1 MFLRYTT
8 RKKNGKEHRYYSLVE
23 NRRVASGRVVQRHA
37 LYLGEIN
44 DSQQEAWRK
53 TIEIFEEDQVRPRT
67 VALFPEDRCGA
78 LADPDIVRLRLSQL
92 SLHRPRQWGA
102 CWLAAQ
108 LWEQV
113 GLDRFWAARLPPSRK
128 GTRWDG
134 VLQVLVTYRLLDPGS
149 EWRLYRHW
157 FEHSALAD
165 LLGADLALAD
175 IHKLYECHEPLL
187 EHKRDLFT
195 HLTQQWKDLFN
206 ARFEVLLYDLTST
219 YFESDP
225 SFPEGDKRRY
235 GYSRDKRPDCVQVVI
250 ALIVTPEGFPLAYEV
265 LAGHTSDK
273 TTLGDF
279 LKKIEEQYGQAER
292 IWVMDRGIPTEKVL
306 AQMRAAQPPVKY
318 LVGTPR
324 GRLSQYEQRLTELP
338 WQVARE
344 GVSVKLLAEDQELY
358 VLAESKDRVNKER
371 AMRRRQL
378 KGFWKRLKELRQ
390 MKLKRDELLKK
401 LGAALHD
408 YPVGARLIQT
418 TVASETARLSFTL
431 RKDKLR
437 AARQRE
443 GRYLLRSNI
452 THGRSAQELW
462 QFYIQ
467 LTEVEAA
474 FKNLKDDLALRP
486 IYHQL
491 EHRIEA
497 HIFIS
502 FLAYCL
508 HVTLRRRLRDL
519 APGLT
524 PRAVLEKF
532 ATVQMLD
539 VHLPTT
545 DERTVILSRY
555 TQPETDV
562 RLLLQRLKLEL
573 PAQPPPK
580 ITGLKSP
587 VPSGSVVKTW
597 KMCGLIFNPLRILL
611 L

>member
-23 NRRVASGRVVQRHA
+23 NRRVAGGRVVQRQA
-37 LYLGEIN
+37 RYLGEIN
-44 DSQQEAWRK
+44 ARQQAAWRK
-53 TIEIFEEDQVRPRT
+53 TIEIFKEGQARPRT
-67 VALFPEDRCGA
+67 VALFPEERCGD
-78 LADPDIVRLRLSQL
+78 LADADIVRIRLSQL

-128 GTRWDG
+128 GTHWDY
-134 VLQVLVTYRLLDPGS
+134 VLQILVTYRLLDPGS

-157 FEHSALAD
+157 FEHSAMAD
-165 LLGADLALAD
+165 LLGADLTVAD
-175 IHKLYECHEPLL
+175 IHKLYECHERLL
-187 EHKRDLFT
+187 DHKKDLFT
-195 HLTQQWKDLFN
+195 HLTAQWKDLFN
-206 ARFEVLLYDLTST
+206 AKFEVLLYDLTST

-225 SFPEGDKRRY
+225 PFPEGDKRRH
-235 GYSRDKRPDCVQVVI
+235 GYSRDKRSDCVQVVI

-265 LAGHTSDK
+265 LAGNTSDK
-273 TTLGDF
+273 TTLADF
-279 LKKIEEQYGQAER
+279 LKKIEDQYGQAER
-292 IWVMDRGIPTEKVL
+292 IWVMDRGIPTEETL
-306 AQMRAAQPPVKY
+306 QAMRAAQPPVQY

-324 GRLSQYEQRLTELP
+324 GRLTQYEKRLTEIP

-344 GVSVKLLAEDQELY
+344 GVAVKLLAEGEELY
-358 VLAESKDRVNKER
+358 VLTESKDRVNKER

-378 KGFWKRLKELRQ
+378 KGLWKRLQQLQKME
-390 MKLKRDELLKK
+390 LKRDALLQK
-401 LGAALHD
+401 LGAALHE
-408 YPVGARLIQT
+408 YPAGARLVQT
-418 TVASETARLSFTL
+418 TVAAETAKLSFTL
-431 RKDKLR
+431 NKDKLR
-437 AARQRE
+437 QARKRE

-452 THGRSAQELW
+452 TRGRAAAALW

-474 FKNLKDDLALRP
+474 FKNLKGDLALRP

-508 HVTLRRRLRDL
+508 QVTLRRRLRDL

-532 ATVQMLD
+532 AALQMLD

-555 TQPETDV
+555 TQPEKDV
-562 RLLLQRLKLEL
+562 QMLLQRLKLEL

-580 ITGLKSP
+580 ITGSTPPGKP
-587 VPSGSVVKTW
+587 V
-597 KMCGLIFNPLRILL
+597 L
-611 L
+611 

>member
-1 MFLRYTT
+1 MFLRSTT

-23 NRRVASGRVVQRHA
+23 NRRLAGGRVVQRHA

-53 TIEIFEEDQVRPRT
+53 TIEIFEEGQARPRT
-67 VALFPEDRCGA
+67 VALFPEDRIGA
-78 LADPDIVRLRLSQL
+78 VLDPDIVRIRLSQL

-102 CWLAAQ
+102 CWLAGQ

-128 GTRWDG
+128 GTRWDE
-134 VLQVLVTYRLLDPGS
+134 VLQVLVTYRLVDPGS

-157 FEHSALAD
+157 FEHSAMAD

-175 IHKLYECHEPLL
+175 MHKLYECHERLL
-187 EHKRDLFT
+187 EHKKDLFT

-225 SFPEGDKRRY
+225 PFPEGDKRRH

-265 LAGHTSDK
+265 LAGNTSDQ
-273 TTLGDF
+273 TTLADF
-279 LKKIEEQYGQAER
+279 LQKIEEQYGKAER

-306 AQMRAAQPPVKY
+306 AQMRAAQPPVQY

-324 GRLSQYEQRLTELP
+324 GRLSQYEKRLTGVP

-344 GVSVKLLAEDQELY
+344 GVSVKLLVEGQELY
-358 VLAESKDRVNKER
+358 VLAQSQDRVNKER

-378 KGFWKRLKELRQ
+378 KGLWKRLQELQQ

-408 YPVGARLIQT
+408 YPVGARLIRT
-418 TVASETARLSFTL
+418 HVAPENAQLSFTL
-431 RKDKLR
+431 RQDKLR
-437 AARQRE
+437 QARQRE
-443 GRYLLRSNI
+443 GRYLWRSNI
-452 THGRSAQELW
+452 TSGRSPEALW

-467 LTEVEAA
+467 LTEVEGA

-486 IYHQL
+486 IHHQL

-502 FLAYCL
+502 FLAYGL
-508 HVTLRRRLRDL
+508 HVTLHRRLRDL

-524 PRAVLEKF
+524 PRSVLEKF

-562 RLLLQRLKLEL
+562 QVLLQRLKLEL

-580 ITGLKSP
+580 ITGPSCPANP
-587 VPSGSVVKTW
+587 V
-597 KMCGLIFNPLRILL
+597 L
-611 L
+611 

>member
-1 MFLRYTT
+1 MFLRFTT
-8 RKKNGKEHRYYSLVE
+8 RKKNGKDHRYYSLVE
-23 NRRVASGRVVQRHA
+23 NRRVAGGRVIQRHA

-44 DSQQEAWRK
+44 DRQQEAWRK
-53 TIEIFEEDQVRPRT
+53 TIEIFEEGQARPRT
-67 VALFPEDRCGA
+67 VALFPAERIGA
-78 LADPDIVRLRLSQL
+78 VDDTEIVRIRLSQL
-92 SLHRPRQWGA
+92 SLHRPRQWGG

-108 LWEQV
+108 LWEQL
-113 GLDRFWAARLPPSRK
+113 GLDRFWAERLKPSRK
-128 GTRWDG
+128 GTRWEW
-134 VLQVLVTYRLLDPGS
+134 VLQVLVAYRLLDPGS

-157 FEHSALAD
+157 FEHSAMAD
-165 LLGADLALAD
+165 LLGADLELAEL
-175 IHKLYECHEPLL
+175 HKLYACHERLL
-187 EHKRDLFT
+187 EHKRELFT
-195 HLTQQWKDLFN
+195 HLTGRWQDLFN
-206 ARFEVLLYDLTST
+206 AQFEILLYDLTST
-219 YFESDP
+219 YFESNPPFGED
-225 SFPEGDKRRY
+225 DKRRY

-265 LAGHTSDK
+265 LAGNTSDK
-273 TTLGDF
+273 TTLADF
-279 LKKIEEQYGQAER
+279 LQKIEAQYGRAER
-292 IWVMDRGIPTEKVL
+292 VWVMDRGIPTEQVL
-306 AQMRAAQPPVKY
+306 EQMRAADPPVQY

-324 GRLSQYEQRLTELP
+324 GRLSQYEQRLTQLP
-338 WQVARE
+338 WQVARA
-344 GVSVKLLAEDQELY
+344 GVSVKLLAEGSELY
-358 VLAESKDRVNKER
+358 VLAESQDRVNKER

-378 KGFWKRLKELRQ
+378 KGLWARLKKLRQ
-390 MKLKRDELLKK
+390 MKLKRDDRLKK

-408 YPVGARLIQT
+408 YPVGARLVDA
-418 TVASETARLSFTL
+418 TVPPRQAQLSFTL

-437 AARQRE
+437 QVRQRE
-443 GRYLLRSNI
+443 GRYLLRTNI
-452 THGRSAQELW
+452 TGGRSAEELW

-474 FKNLKDDLALRP
+474 FKNLKNDLALRP

-524 PRAVLEKF
+524 PRSVLEKF
-532 ATVQMLD
+532 ATIQMLD

-555 TQPETDV
+555 THPETDV
-562 RLLLQRLKLEL
+562 QLLLQQLKLEL

-580 ITGLKSP
+580 ITRP
-587 VPSGSVVKTW
+587 RPSDPTDSVVKT
-597 KMCGLIFNPLRILL
+597 
-611 L
+611 

>member
-23 NRRVASGRVVQRHA
+23 NRRLAGGRVVQRHA

-53 TIEIFEEDQVRPRT
+53 TIEIFEEGQARPHT
-67 VALFPEDRCGA
+67 VALFPEDRCGV
-78 LADPDIVRLRLSQL
+78 LTDPDIVRIRLSQL

-102 CWLAAQ
+102 CWLAEQ

-113 GLDRFWAARLPPSRK
+113 GLDRFWAAHLPPSRK

-134 VLQVLVTYRLLDPGS
+134 VLQILVTYRLLDPGS

-157 FEHSALAD
+157 FEHSAMAD

-175 IHKLYECHEPLL
+175 IHKLYECHEHLL
-187 EHKRDLFT
+187 AHKKDLFT

-225 SFPEGDKRRY
+225 PFPEGDKRRH

-250 ALIVTPEGFPLAYEV
+250 ALVVTPEGFPLAYEV
-265 LAGHTSDK
+265 PAGNTSDK
-273 TTLGDF
+273 TTLADF
-279 LKKIEEQYGQAER
+279 LKKIEEQYGKAER

-306 AQMRAAQPPVKY
+306 AQMRAAQPPVQY

-324 GRLSQYEQRLTELP
+324 GRLSQYEKRLTEIP

-344 GVSVKLLAEDQELY
+344 GVAVKLLAEGQEFY

-378 KGFWKRLKELRQ
+378 KGLWKRLHELQ
-390 MKLKRDELLKK
+390 KMKLKRDELLKK
-401 LGAALHD
+401 LGAALHA
-408 YPVGARLIQT
+408 YPAGARLIQT
-418 TVASETARLSFTL
+418 AVAAQTPTLSFTL
-431 RKDKLR
+431 HKDKLR
-437 AARQRE
+437 QARKRE

-452 THGRSAQELW
+452 TSGRSPAELW

-467 LTEVEAA
+467 LTQVEAA
-474 FKNLKDDLALRP
+474 FKNLKGDLALRP
-486 IYHQL
+486 IHHQL

-532 ATVQMLD
+532 AAVQMLD

-562 RLLLQRLKLEL
+562 QLLLQRLKLEL
-573 PAQPPPK
+573 PPQPPPK
-580 ITGLKSP
+580 ITSHNP
-587 VPSGSVVKTW
+587 PSQPGSVVKT
-597 KMCGLIFNPLRILL
+597 
-611 L
+611 

>member
-23 NRRVASGRVVQRHA
+23 NRRVASGRVIQRHA

-53 TIEIFEEDQVRPRT
+53 TIEIFEEGQARPRT
-67 VALFPEDRCGA
+67 VALFPEERIGEVE
-78 LADPDIVRLRLSQL
+78 DPDIVRIRLSQL
-92 SLHRPRQWGA
+92 SLHRPRQWGG
-102 CWLAAQ
+102 CWLAHQ
-108 LWEQV
+108 LWEQLE
-113 GLDRFWAARLPPSRK
+113 LDRFWARRLEPSRK
-128 GTRWDG
+128 GTRWDW
-134 VLQVLVTYRLLDPGS
+134 VLHVLVAYRLLDPGS

-157 FEHSALAD
+157 FEHSAMAD
-165 LLGADLALAD
+165 LLGADLELGE
-175 IHKLYECHEPLL
+175 IHKLYECHERLL
-187 EHKRDLFT
+187 EHKAALFT
-195 HLTQQWKDLFN
+195 HLNQCWKDLFN
-206 ARFEVLLYDLTST
+206 SRFEVLLYDLTST

-225 SFPEGDKRRY
+225 PFGEEDKRRH
-235 GYSRDKRPDCVQVVI
+235 GYSRDKRPDCVQVII
-250 ALIVTPEGFPLAYEV
+250 ALVVTPEGFPLAYEV
-265 LAGHTSDK
+265 LAGNTSDK
-273 TTLGDF
+273 TTLPVF
-279 LKKIEEQYGQAER
+279 LKKIEEQYGKAER
-292 IWVMDRGIPTEKVL
+292 IWVMDRGVPTEKIL
-306 AQMRAAQPPVKY
+306 EQMRAADPPVQY

-324 GRLSQYEQRLTELP
+324 GRLSQYEKKLTDLP

-344 GVSVKLLAEDQELY
+344 GVSVKLLVEGSELY

-378 KGFWKRLKELRQ
+378 KGLWKRLRQLAQ
-390 MKLKRDELLKK
+390 MKLKRDVLLKK

-408 YPVGARLIQT
+408 CPGAARLVDT
-418 TVASETARLSFTL
+418 NVAPKEAKLTFWL
-431 RKDKLR
+431 RKDRLR
-437 AARQRE
+437 QARKRE
-443 GRYLLRSNI
+443 GRYLLRTNI
-452 THGRSAQELW
+452 TGGRTAEELW

-486 IYHQL
+486 IHHQL

-502 FLAYCL
+502 FLAYGL
-508 HVTLRRRLRDL
+508 QVTLRRRLRDL

-524 PRAVLEKF
+524 ARSVLEKF
-532 ATVQMLD
+532 ATIQMLD

-555 TQPETDV
+555 THPETDV
-562 RLLLQRLKLEL
+562 QLLLQRLKLRL

-580 ITGLKSP
+580 ITRPGTTSTM
-587 VPSGSVVKTW
+587 GSVVKT
-597 KMCGLIFNPLRILL
+597 
-611 L
+611 

>member
-23 NRRVASGRVVQRHA
+23 NKRVAGGRIVQRHA

-53 TIEIFEEDQVRPRT
+53 TIEIFEEGKARPRT
-67 VALFPEDRCGA
+67 VALFPEERTPAVEDA
-78 LADPDIVRLRLSQL
+78 QIVRIRLSQL

-102 CWLAAQ
+102 CWLACQ
-108 LWEQV
+108 LWEQL
-113 GLDRFWAARLPPSRK
+113 GLDQFWAQHLPASRK
-128 GTRWDG
+128 GTRWDW
-134 VLQVLVTYRLLDPGS
+134 VLQVLVAYRLIDPGS

-157 FEHSALAD
+157 FEHSAMAD
-165 LLGADLALAD
+165 LLGADEELAE
-175 IHKLYECHEPLL
+175 IHKLYECHERLL
-187 EHKRDLFT
+187 KHKRELFT
-195 HLTQQWKDLFN
+195 HLTGRWKDLFN

-219 YFESDP
+219 YFEGDP
-225 SFPEGDKRRY
+225 PLEEADKRRY
-235 GYSRDKRPDCVQVVI
+235 GYSRDKRSDCVQVVI

-265 LAGHTSDK
+265 LAGNTSDRA
-273 TTLGDF
+273 TLGDF
-279 LKKIEEQYGQAER
+279 LKRIEDQYGKAQR

-306 AQMRAAQPPVKY
+306 EQMRASDPPVQY

-324 GRLSQYEQRLTELP
+324 GRLTQYEQKLTQLP
-338 WQVARE
+338 WQAVRE
-344 GVSVKLLAEDQELY
+344 GVSVKLLAEGSELY
-358 VLAESKDRVNKER
+358 VLAQSKDRVSKER

-378 KGFWKRLKELRQ
+378 KGLWKRLKKLQE
-390 MKLKRDELLKK
+390 MKLKRDALLKK

-408 YPVGARLIQT
+408 FPVAARLVET
-418 TVASETARLSFTL
+418 TVPSQKAKLTFRLH
-431 RKDKLR
+431 KDKLR
-437 AARQRE
+437 QARKRE
-443 GRYLLRSNI
+443 GSYLLRTNI
-452 THGRSAQELW
+452 TSGRTAEQLW

-486 IYHQL
+486 IHHQL

-508 HVTLRRRLRDL
+508 HITLRRRLRDW

-524 PRAVLEKF
+524 ARSVLEKF

-545 DERTVILSRY
+545 DQRTVILSRY
-555 TQPETDV
+555 THPETDV
-562 RLLLQRLKLEL
+562 QLLLQQLKLVL

-580 ITGLKSP
+580 IVRPQSP
-587 VPSGSVVKTW
+587 ADTAAVVKT
-597 KMCGLIFNPLRILL
+597 
-611 L
+611 

>member
-53 TIEIFEEDQVRPRT
+53 TIEIFEEGQARPRT
-67 VALFPEDRCGA
+67 VALFPEERIGA
-78 LADPDIVRLRLSQL
+78 GDDADIVRIRLSQL

-102 CWLAAQ
+102 CWLTGQ
-108 LWEQV
+108 LWEQL
-113 GLDRFWAARLPPSRK
+113 GLDQFWATRLPPSRK

-134 VLQVLVTYRLLDPGS
+134 VLQILVTYRLLDPGS

-157 FEHSALAD
+157 FEHSAMAD
-165 LLGADLALAD
+165 LLGADLELAD
-175 IHKLYECHEPLL
+175 IHKLYQCHERLL
-187 EHKRDLFT
+187 EHKRALFT
-195 HLTQQWKDLFN
+195 HLTSRWKDLFN

-225 SFPEGDKRRY
+225 PFPEGDKRRY
-235 GYSRDKRPDCVQVVI
+235 GYSRDKRSDCVQVVI

-265 LAGHTSDK
+265 LAGNTSDK
-273 TTLGDF
+273 TTLADF
-279 LKKIEEQYGQAER
+279 LKKIEEQYGKAER

-306 AQMRAAQPPVKY
+306 AQMRAATPPVQY

-324 GRLSQYEQRLTELP
+324 GRLSQYEQKLADLP
-338 WQVARE
+338 WQVARA
-344 GVSVKLLAEDQELY
+344 GVSVKLLTEGQELY
-358 VLAESKDRVNKER
+358 VLAESQDRVQKER

-378 KGFWKRLKELRQ
+378 KGLWARLKKLQ
-390 MKLKRDELLKK
+390 GMKVKRDERLKK
-401 LGAALHD
+401 LGAALHE
-408 YPVGARLIQT
+408 YPVAARLLET
-418 TVASETARLSFTL
+418 TVAPRTAALTFTL

-437 AARQRE
+437 QARQRE

-452 THGRSAQELW
+452 TSGRTPAELW

-474 FKNLKDDLALRP
+474 FKSLKDDLSLRP

-524 PRAVLEKF
+524 PRSVLEKF
-532 ATVQMLD
+532 ATMQMLD

-545 DERTVILSRY
+545 DQRTVILSRY

-562 RLLLQRLKLEL
+562 QILLQRLKLEL

-580 ITGLKSP
+580 ITAPKPPGE
-587 VPSGSVVKTW
+587 SGSVVNT
-597 KMCGLIFNPLRILL
+597 
-611 L
+611 

>member
-1 MFLRYTT
+1 MFLRFTT

-23 NRRVASGRVVQRHA
+23 SRRVASGRVVQRHA

-44 DSQQEAWRK
+44 DSQEEAWRK
-53 TIEIFEEDQVRPRT
+53 TIEIFQEGQARPRT
-67 VALFPEDRCGA
+67 VALFPEDRIGA
-78 LADPDIVRLRLSQL
+78 VDDADIVRIRLSQL

-102 CWLAAQ
+102 CWLTGQ
-108 LWEQV
+108 LWEQL
-113 GLDRFWAARLPPSRK
+113 GLDQFWAARLPPSRK
-128 GTRWDG
+128 GTRWDW
-134 VLQVLVTYRLLDPGS
+134 VLQILVAYRLLDPGS

-157 FEHSALAD
+157 FEHSAMAD

-175 IHKLYECHEPLL
+175 IHKLYECHERLL
-187 EHKRDLFT
+187 EHKGDLLT
-195 HLTQQWKDLFN
+195 HLAGRWKDLFN

-225 SFPEGDKRRY
+225 PFPEGDKRRY
-235 GYSRDKRPDCVQVVI
+235 GYSRDKRSDCVQVVI

-265 LAGHTSDK
+265 LAGNTSDK
-273 TTLGDF
+273 TTLADF

-306 AQMRAAQPPVKY
+306 EHMRAATPPVQY

-324 GRLSQYEQRLTELP
+324 GRLSQYEQKLAGLP

-344 GVSVKLLAEDQELY
+344 GVSVKLLEEGQELY
-358 VLAESKDRVNKER
+358 VLAESQDRVNKER

-378 KGFWKRLKELRQ
+378 KGLWHRLKKLQ
-390 MKLKRDELLKK
+390 GMKLKRDERLKK
-401 LGAALHD
+401 LGAALHE
-408 YPVGARLIQT
+408 YPSAARLIDT
-418 TVASETARLSFTL
+418 TVAPQTAALSFTL

-437 AARQRE
+437 QTRKRE

-452 THGRSAQELW
+452 TAGRTPEELW

-474 FKNLKDDLALRP
+474 FKSLKDDLSLRP

-502 FLAYCL
+502 FLAYGL

-524 PRAVLEKF
+524 SRSVLEKF
-532 ATVQMLD
+532 ATLPMLD

-545 DERTVILSRY
+545 DGRTVILSRY
-555 TQPETDV
+555 THPETDV
-562 RLLLQRLKLEL
+562 QLLLQRLKLEL

-580 ITGLKSP
+580 ITAPKPQGE
-587 VPSGSVVKTW
+587 SGSVVKT
-597 KMCGLIFNPLRILL
+597 
-611 L
+611 

>member
-23 NRRVASGRVVQRHA
+23 NRRVASGRVIQRHA

-53 TIEIFEEDQVRPRT
+53 TIEIFEEGQARPRT
-67 VALFPEDRCGA
+67 VALFPEERIGDV
-78 LADPDIVRLRLSQL
+78 ADGDIVRIRLSQL
-92 SLHRPRQWGA
+92 SLHRPRQWGG
-102 CWLAAQ
+102 CWLVCQ
-108 LWEQV
+108 LWEQL
-113 GLDRFWAARLPPSRK
+113 GLDRFWAERLEPSRK
-128 GTRWDG
+128 GTRWDW
-134 VLQVLVTYRLLDPGS
+134 VLQILVAYRLLDPGS

-157 FEHSALAD
+157 FEHSAMAD
-165 LLGADLALAD
+165 LLGADLELAE
-175 IHKLYECHEPLL
+175 IHKLYECHERLL
-187 EHKRDLFT
+187 EHKRELFT
-195 HLTQQWKDLFN
+195 HLTGRWKDLFN

-225 SFPEGDKRRY
+225 PFPEEDKRRH

-265 LAGHTSDK
+265 LAGNTSDK
-273 TTLGDF
+273 TTLAGF
-279 LKKIEEQYGQAER
+279 LKKIEQQYGKAER
-292 IWVMDRGIPTEKVL
+292 IWVMDRGIPTEEAL
-306 AQMRAAQPPVKY
+306 EQMRTATPPVRY

-324 GRLSQYEQRLTELP
+324 GRLSQYEQKLTQLP

-344 GVSVKLLAEDQELY
+344 GVLVKLLTEGPELY

-378 KGFWKRLKELRQ
+378 KGLWARLKKIRT
-390 MKLKRDELLKK
+390 MKLKRDALLKK
-401 LGAALHD
+401 LGAALHE
-408 YPVGARLIQT
+408 YPVAARMVDT
-418 TVASETARLSFTL
+418 TVPPKEAKLSFSL

-437 AARQRE
+437 QARKRE
-443 GRYLLRSNI
+443 GRYLLRTNL
-452 THGRSAQELW
+452 TGGRSAEELW

-486 IYHQL
+486 VYHQL

-497 HIFIS
+497 HIFIC

-508 HVTLRRRLRDL
+508 HVTLRRRLHDL

-524 PRAVLEKF
+524 PRSVLEKF

-545 DERTVILSRY
+545 DQRTVILSRY
-555 TQPETDV
+555 THPETDV
-562 RLLLQRLKLEL
+562 QLLLQRLKLEL

-580 ITGLKSP
+580 ITRPKTPGDTS
-587 VPSGSVVKTW
+587 SVVKT
-597 KMCGLIFNPLRILL
+597 
-611 L
+611 

>member
-23 NRRVASGRVVQRHA
+23 NRRAPSGAVVQRHA

-53 TIEIFEEDQVRPRT
+53 TIEIFEEGQARPRT
-67 VALFPEDRCGA
+67 VALFPEDRCA
-78 LADPDIVRLRLSQL
+78 ELADPDIVRIRLSQL
-92 SLHRPRQWGA
+92 SLHRPRLWGA

-108 LWEQV
+108 LWEQL
-113 GLDRFWAARLPPSRK
+113 GLDRFWAARLLPSRK
-128 GTRWDG
+128 GTRWEQ
-134 VLQVLVTYRLLDPGS
+134 VLQILVTYRLLDPGS

-157 FEHSALAD
+157 FEHSAMAD
-165 LLGADLALAD
+165 LLGADLTVAD
-175 IHKLYECHEPLL
+175 IHKLYECHERLL
-187 EHKRDLFT
+187 EHKKDLFS
-195 HLTQQWKDLFN
+195 HLTRQWKDLFN
-206 ARFEVLLYDLTST
+206 AKFEVLLYDLTST

-225 SFPEGDKRRY
+225 PFAEGDKRRY
-235 GYSRDKRPDCVQVVI
+235 GYSRDKRSDCVQVVI
-250 ALIVTPEGFPLAYEV
+250 ALVVTPEGFPLAYEV
-265 LAGHTSDK
+265 LAGNTSDK
-273 TTLGDF
+273 TTLADF
-279 LKKIEEQYGQAER
+279 LKKIEEQYGKAER
-292 IWVMDRGIPTEKVL
+292 IWVMDRGIPTEAVL
-306 AQMRAAQPPVKY
+306 EQMRAAQPPVQY

-324 GRLSQYEQRLTELP
+324 GRLSQYEKRLTQIP
-338 WQVARE
+338 WQIARQ
-344 GVSVKLLAEDQELY
+344 GVSVKLLTEGEELY
-358 VLAESKDRVNKER
+358 VLAESKDRVCKER

-378 KGFWKRLKELRQ
+378 KGLWKRL
-390 MKLKRDELLKK
+390 RDLQKMEVNRDALLKK

-408 YPVGARLIQT
+408 YPVAARLIQT
-418 TVASETARLSFTL
+418 SVAPEAAALSFTL

-437 AARQRE
+437 QARRRE

-452 THGRSAQELW
+452 TSGRSAEELW

-486 IYHQL
+486 IHHQL

-508 HVTLRRRLRDL
+508 HVTLQRRLRDL

-555 TQPETDV
+555 TQPGSDV
-562 RLLLQRLKLEL
+562 QLLLQRLKLEL

-580 ITGLKSP
+580 ITDPKASTQTP
-587 VPSGSVVKTW
+587 PVVKT
-597 KMCGLIFNPLRILL
+597 
-611 L
+611 

>member
-23 NRRVASGRVVQRHA
+23 NRRVARGRVIQRHA

-44 DSQQEAWRK
+44 DNQQEAWRK
-53 TIEIFEEDQVRPRT
+53 TIEIFEEGQARPRT
-67 VALFPEDRCGA
+67 VALFAQERIGDV
-78 LADPDIVRLRLSQL
+78 ADADIVRIRLSQL
-92 SLHRPRQWGA
+92 SLHRPRQWGG
-102 CWLAAQ
+102 CWLACH
-108 LWEQV
+108 LWEQL
-113 GLDRFWAARLPPSRK
+113 GLDRFWAERLEPSRK
-128 GTRWDG
+128 GTRWDW
-134 VLQVLVTYRLLDPGS
+134 VLQVLVAYRLLDPGS

-157 FEHSALAD
+157 FEHSAMAD
-165 LLGADLALAD
+165 LLGADLELAE
-175 IHKLYECHEPLL
+175 IHKLYECHERLL
-187 EHKRDLFT
+187 EHKRELFT
-195 HLTQQWKDLFN
+195 HLTGRWKDLFN
-206 ARFEVLLYDLTST
+206 AQFEILLYDLTST

-225 SFPEGDKRRY
+225 PFPEKDKRRH

-265 LAGHTSDK
+265 LAGNTSDK
-273 TTLGDF
+273 TTLAQF
-279 LKKIEEQYGQAER
+279 LKKIQEQYGKAER
-292 IWVMDRGIPTEKVL
+292 IWVMDRGIPTEEVL
-306 AQMRAAQPPVKY
+306 EQMRAATPPVRY

-324 GRLSQYEQRLTELP
+324 GRLSQYEQKLTQLP

-344 GVSVKLLAEDQELY
+344 GVSVKLLTQGPELY

-378 KGFWKRLKELRQ
+378 KGLWARLKKLRE
-390 MKLKRDELLKK
+390 MKLKRDALLKK
-401 LGAALHD
+401 LGAALHE
-408 YPVGARLIQT
+408 YPVAARMMDTTVPPKEARLT
-418 TVASETARLSFTL
+418 FTL

-437 AARQRE
+437 QARQRE
-443 GRYLLRSNI
+443 GRYLLRTNLTS
-452 THGRSAQELW
+452 GRSAEELW
-462 QFYIQ
+462 HFYIQ

-486 IYHQL
+486 VYHQL

-508 HVTLRRRLRDL
+508 HITLRRRLRDL

-524 PRAVLEKF
+524 PRSVLEKF
-532 ATVQMLD
+532 ATIQMLD

-555 TQPETDV
+555 THPETDV
-562 RLLLQRLKLEL
+562 QLLLQRLKLEL

-580 ITGLKSP
+580 ITRPKTPGDT
-587 VPSGSVVKTW
+587 GSVVKT
-597 KMCGLIFNPLRILL
+597 
-611 L
+611 

>member
-23 NRRVASGRVVQRHA
+23 NRRVAGGRVVQRHA

-44 DSQQEAWRK
+44 DTQQEAWRK
-53 TIEIFEEDQVRPRT
+53 TIEIFEEGQTRPRT
-67 VALFPEDRCGA
+67 VALFPEERIGTV
-78 LADPDIVRLRLSQL
+78 ADADIVRIRLSQL
-92 SLHRPRQWGA
+92 SLHRPRQWGG
-102 CWLAAQ
+102 CWLACQ
-108 LWEQV
+108 LWEQL
-113 GLDRFWAARLPPSRK
+113 GLDQFWAQRLPASRK
-128 GTRWDG
+128 GTRWDW
-134 VLQVLVTYRLLDPGS
+134 VLQVLVAYRLLDPGS

-157 FEHSALAD
+157 FEHSAMAD
-165 LLGADLALAD
+165 LLGAELELAE
-175 IHKLYECHEPLL
+175 IHKLYECHERLL
-187 EHKRDLFT
+187 EHKRELFT
-195 HLTQQWKDLFN
+195 HLTDRWKDLFN

-219 YFESDP
+219 YFESNP
-225 SFPEGDKRRY
+225 PFGEEDKRRH

-265 LAGHTSDK
+265 LAGNTSDK
-273 TTLGDF
+273 RTLAGF
-279 LKKIEEQYGQAER
+279 LQKIEEQYGKAQR

-306 AQMRAAQPPVKY
+306 AQMRATDPPVQY

-324 GRLSQYEQRLTELP
+324 GRLHQYEQKLTRLP

-344 GVSVKLLAEDQELY
+344 GVSVKLLAEGSELY

-378 KGFWKRLKELRQ
+378 KGLWKRLGKLQQ
-390 MKLKRDELLKK
+390 MKLKRDALLKK

-408 YPVGARLIQT
+408 FPVAARL
-418 TVASETARLSFTL
+418 VDTAVPPRQAKLTFGL

-437 AARQRE
+437 QARKRE
-443 GRYLLRSNI
+443 GRYLLRTNI
-452 THGRSAQELW
+452 TSGRTAEELW

-491 EHRIEA
+491 EHRVEA

-508 HVTLRRRLRDL
+508 QVTLRRRLRAL

-524 PRAVLEKF
+524 PRSVLEKF
-532 ATVQMLD
+532 ATMQMLD

-555 TQPETDV
+555 THPETDV
-562 RLLLQRLKLEL
+562 QLLLQRLKLEL

-580 ITGLKSP
+580 ITRPKAPGDIA
-587 VPSGSVVKTW
+587 SVVKT
-597 KMCGLIFNPLRILL
+597 
-611 L
+611 

>member
-23 NRRVASGRVVQRHA
+23 NRRLASGRVVQRHA

-53 TIEIFEEDQVRPRT
+53 TIEIFEEGQTRPRT
-67 VALFPEDRCGA
+67 VALFPEDRMGA
-78 LADPDIVRLRLSQL
+78 VADPDIVRIRLSQL

-102 CWLAAQ
+102 CWLAGH
-108 LWEQV
+108 LWEQL
-113 GLDRFWAARLPPSRK
+113 GLDGFWAARLPPSRK
-128 GTRWDG
+128 GTRWDW
-134 VLQVLVTYRLLDPGS
+134 VLQILVTYRLLDPGS

-157 FEHSALAD
+157 FEHSAMAD

-175 IHKLYECHEPLL
+175 IHKLYECHERLL
-187 EHKRDLFT
+187 AHKRDLFT
-195 HLTQQWKDLFN
+195 HLTGRWQELFN

-225 SFPEGDKRRY
+225 PFPGGDKRRY

-265 LAGHTSDK
+265 LAGNTSDK
-273 TTLGDF
+273 TTLADF
-279 LKKIEEQYGQAER
+279 LKKIEEQYGKAER
-292 IWVMDRGIPTEKVL
+292 IWVMDRGIPTEEVL
-306 AQMRAAQPPVKY
+306 EQMRTATPPVQY

-324 GRLSQYEQRLTELP
+324 GRLSQYEQKLAGLD
-338 WQVARE
+338 WQVVRE
-344 GVSVKLLAEDQELY
+344 GVSVKLLTEGQELY
-358 VLAESKDRVNKER
+358 VLAESKDRVRKER

-378 KGFWKRLKELRQ
+378 KGLWARLKKLQGMELE
-390 MKLKRDELLKK
+390 RDELLQK
-401 LGAALHD
+401 LGAALHE
-408 YPVGARLIQT
+408 YPAGARLVT
-418 TVASETARLSFTL
+418 TAVAPETGALSFTL
-431 RKDKLR
+431 RQDKLR
-437 AARQRE
+437 QIRHRE

-452 THGRSAQELW
+452 TAGRTPAELW

-474 FKNLKDDLALRP
+474 FKSLKDELSLRP

-508 HVTLRRRLRDL
+508 QVTLRRRLRDL

-524 PRAVLEKF
+524 PRSVLEKL
-532 ATVQMLD
+532 ATLQMLD

-555 TQPETDV
+555 TQPEADV
-562 RLLLQRLKLEL
+562 QLLLQRLKLDL
-573 PAQPPPK
+573 PPQPPPK
-580 ITGLKSP
+580 ISAPKRPGE
-587 VPSGSVVKTW
+587 SGSVVKT
-597 KMCGLIFNPLRILL
+597 
-611 L
+611 

>member
-53 TIEIFEEDQVRPRT
+53 TIEIFEEGKTRPRT
-67 VALFPEDRCGA
+67 IALFPEDRI
-78 LADPDIVRLRLSQL
+78 DPVNDADIVRIRLSQL

-102 CWLAAQ
+102 CWLATQ
-108 LWEQV
+108 LWEQL
-113 GLDRFWAARLPPSRK
+113 GLDRFWAERLPPSRK
-128 GTRWDG
+128 GTRWDW
-134 VLQVLVTYRLLDPGS
+134 VLQILVAYRLVDPGS

-157 FEHSALAD
+157 FEHSAMAD
-165 LLGADLALAD
+165 LLGADQELAE
-175 IHKLYECHEPLL
+175 IHKLYECHERLL
-187 EHKRDLFT
+187 EHKPDLLK
-195 HLTQQWKDLFN
+195 HLTGRWKDLFN

-225 SFPEGDKRRY
+225 PFAPGDKRRH
-235 GYSRDKRPDCVQVVI
+235 GHSRDKRPDCVQVVI

-265 LAGHTSDK
+265 LAGNTSDK
-273 TTLGDF
+273 TTLADF
-279 LKKIEEQYGQAER
+279 LKKIEDQYGKAER
-292 IWVMDRGIPTEKVL
+292 VWVMDRGIPTEEVL
-306 AQMRAAQPPVKY
+306 AQMRQAQPPVKY

-324 GRLSQYEQRLTELP
+324 GRLTQYEKQLAQLP

-344 GVSVKLLAEDQELY
+344 GVSVKLLVEDKELY

-378 KGFWKRLKELRQ
+378 KGLWERLKKLQ
-390 MKLKRDELLKK
+390 TMKLKRDELLKK
-401 LGAALHD
+401 LGAALHE
-408 YPVGARLIQT
+408 YPTAKRLVET
-418 TVASETARLSFTL
+418 TVAAESAELSFTL
-431 RKDKLR
+431 QKDKLR
-437 AARQRE
+437 QARKRE

-452 THGRSAQELW
+452 LSGGSPEELW
-462 QFYIQ
+462 HYYIQ

-486 IYHQL
+486 IHHQL

-497 HIFIS
+497 HIFIC

-508 HVTLRRRLRDL
+508 QITLRRRLRDL

-524 PRAVLEKF
+524 ARSVLEKF

-545 DERTVILSRY
+545 DERTVILTRY
-555 TQPETDV
+555 THPEADV
-562 RLLLQRLKLEL
+562 ALLLKCLKLEL
-573 PAQPPPK
+573 PPQPPPK
-580 ITGLKSP
+580 ITALKP
-587 VPSGSVVKTW
+587 TPVVKT
-597 KMCGLIFNPLRILL
+597 
-611 L
+611 

>member
-1 MFLRYTT
+1 MFLRFTT
-8 RKKNGKEHRYYSLVE
+8 RTKNGKAHRYYSLVE
-23 NRRVASGRVVQRHA
+23 SRRAASGRVVQRQA

-44 DSQQEAWRK
+44 DHQEVAWRK
-53 TIEIFEEDQVRPRT
+53 TIEIFEEGQARPHT
-67 VALFPEDRCGA
+67 VALFPAERTDA
-78 LADPDIVRLRLSQL
+78 VADADVVRIHLSQL
-92 SLHRPRQWGA
+92 SLHHPRQWGG
-102 CWLAAQ
+102 CWLASQ
-108 LWEQV
+108 LWEQL
-113 GLDRFWAARLPPSRK
+113 GLDPFWAQRLPPSRK
-128 GTRWDG
+128 GTRWDW

-157 FEHSALAD
+157 FEHSAMAD
-165 LLGADLALAD
+165 LLGADLELAE
-175 IHKLYECHEPLL
+175 IHKLYTCHERLL
-187 EHKRDLFT
+187 KHQAELFT
-195 HLTQQWKDLFN
+195 HLTGQWKDLFN
-206 ARFEVLLYDLTST
+206 ARFDVLLYDLTST

-225 SFPEGDKRRY
+225 PFPEGDKRRY

-265 LAGHTSDK
+265 LAGNTSDK
-273 TTLGDF
+273 TTLANF

-292 IWVMDRGIPTEKVL
+292 IWVMDRGIPTEAVL
-306 AQMRAAQPPVKY
+306 EQMRAADPPIQY

-324 GRLSQYEQRLTELP
+324 GRLSQYEQKLTQLP

-344 GVSVKLLAEDQELY
+344 GVSVKLLVEGPELY

-378 KGFWKRLKELRQ
+378 KGLWERLKKLQ
-390 MKLKRDELLKK
+390 PMKLKRDELLKK

-408 YPVGARLIQT
+408 YPAGARLVAT
-418 TVASETARLSFTL
+418 TVPPGQAKLTFTL

-437 AARQRE
+437 QARKRE
-443 GRYLLRSNI
+443 GRYLLRTNI
-452 THGRSAQELW
+452 TGGQTAEALW

-467 LTEVEAA
+467 LTEVEGA

-486 IYHQL
+486 IHHQL

-532 ATVQMLD
+532 ATMQMLD

-562 RLLLQRLKLEL
+562 QLLLQKLKLEL

-580 ITGLKSP
+580 ITAPKPPGETNP
-587 VPSGSVVKTW
+587 VVKT
-597 KMCGLIFNPLRILL
+597 
-611 L
+611 

>member
-23 NRRVASGRVVQRHA
+23 NRRLSSGRVIQRHA

-53 TIEIFEEDQVRPRT
+53 TIEIFEEGQARPRT
-67 VALFPEDRCGA
+67 VALFPEERIGA
-78 LADPDIVRLRLSQL
+78 VADEDIVRIRLSQL
-92 SLHRPRQWGA
+92 SLHRPRQWGG
-102 CWLAAQ
+102 CWLACQ
-108 LWEQV
+108 VWEQL
-113 GLDRFWAARLPPSRK
+113 GLDQFWMRHLEPSRK
-128 GTRWDG
+128 GTRWDW
-134 VLQVLVTYRLLDPGS
+134 VLQILVVYRLLDPGS

-157 FEHSALAD
+157 FEHSAMAD
-165 LLGADLALAD
+165 LLGADLELAE
-175 IHKLYECHEPLL
+175 IHKLYECHERLL
-187 EHKRDLFT
+187 DHKRDLFT
-195 HLTQQWKDLFN
+195 HLTGRWKDLFN

-225 SFPEGDKRRY
+225 PFPEEDKRRY

-265 LAGHTSDK
+265 LAGNTSDK
-273 TTLGDF
+273 TTLADF
-279 LKKIEEQYGQAER
+279 LKKIEEQYGQADR

-306 AQMRAAQPPVKY
+306 EQMRMATPPVQY

-324 GRLSQYEQRLTELP
+324 GRLSQYEQDLTQLP
-338 WQVARE
+338 WQVVRE
-344 GVSVKLLAEDQELY
+344 GVSVKLLAQDSELY
-358 VLAESKDRVNKER
+358 VLAQSKDRVNKER

-378 KGFWKRLKELRQ
+378 KELWKRLNKMRE
-390 MKLKRDELLKK
+390 MKITRDALLKK

-408 YPVGARLIQT
+408 YPVAARLVDTIVPPGQAKLT
-418 TVASETARLSFTL
+418 FTL

-437 AARQRE
+437 QIRKRE
-443 GRYLLRSNI
+443 GRYLLRTNI
-452 THGRSAQELW
+452 TSGKTPEELW

-491 EHRIEA
+491 EHRIQA

-508 HVTLRRRLRDL
+508 HVTLGRRLREL

-524 PRAVLEKF
+524 PRSVLEKF

-545 DERTVILSRY
+545 DDRTVILSRY
-555 TQPETDV
+555 THPETDV
-562 RLLLQRLKLEL
+562 QLLLQQLKLEL

-580 ITGLKSP
+580 IVRPKPPGTD
-587 VPSGSVVKTW
+587 GSVVKT
-597 KMCGLIFNPLRILL
+597 
-611 L
+611 

>member
-23 NRRVASGRVVQRHA
+23 NRRLAGGRVVQRHA

-53 TIEIFEEDQVRPRT
+53 TIEIFAEGQARPRT

-78 LADPDIVRLRLSQL
+78 LTDPDIVRIRLSQL

-102 CWLAAQ
+102 CWLAGQ

-128 GTRWDG
+128 GTRWDA

-157 FEHSALAD
+157 FEHSALGD

-175 IHKLYECHEPLL
+175 IHRLYECHERLL
-187 EHKRDLFT
+187 AHKKDLFT

-225 SFPEGDKRRY
+225 PFPEGDKRRH

-265 LAGHTSDK
+265 LAGNTSDK
-273 TTLGDF
+273 TTLADF
-279 LKKIEEQYGQAER
+279 LKKIEAQYGQAER
-292 IWVMDRGIPTEKVL
+292 IWVMDRGIPTEPVL
-306 AQMRAAQPPVKY
+306 AQMRAAQPPVQY

-324 GRLSQYEQRLTELP
+324 GRLTQYEQRLTQLP
-338 WQVARE
+338 WQVVRE
-344 GVSVKLLAEDQELY
+344 GVSVKLLVEGQELY
-358 VLAESKDRVNKER
+358 VLAQSKDRVNKER

-378 KGFWKRLKELRQ
+378 KGLWQRLNELQ
-390 MKLKRDELLKK
+390 KMKLKRDELLKK

-418 TVASETARLSFTL
+418 AVASGKAQLCFTL

-437 AARQRE
+437 QMRQRE

-452 THGRSAQELW
+452 TSGRSAEELW
-462 QFYIQ
+462 RFYIQ

-486 IYHQL
+486 IHHQL
-491 EHRIEA
+491 EPRVEA

-532 ATVQMLD
+532 ATLQMLD

-562 RLLLQRLKLEL
+562 QMLLQRLKLEL

-580 ITGLKSP
+580 ITSP
-587 VPSGSVVKTW
+587 KPPGQTSSVVKT
-597 KMCGLIFNPLRILL
+597 
-611 L
+611 